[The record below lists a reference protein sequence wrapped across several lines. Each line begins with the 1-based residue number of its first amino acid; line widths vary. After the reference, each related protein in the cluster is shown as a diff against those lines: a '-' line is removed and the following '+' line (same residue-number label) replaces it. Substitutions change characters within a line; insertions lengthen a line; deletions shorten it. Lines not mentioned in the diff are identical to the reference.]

1 MTDSIAR
8 PELRSPDYS
17 VATLHDV
24 MVMVRDGIRLA
35 TDIYLPTDNGR
46 ILPGPW
52 PVVVERTP
60 YDKLRSQTN
69 TPDGPFWASRGYAFV
84 KQDCRGRF
92 KSEGRFLS
100 YPSEGDDGED
110 TIAWIMRQ
118 DWCNGKIAVTGS
130 SYYASTAQ
138 AILCRNC
145 PGVVAAVIRVGAG
158 DYHED
163 GAWYGGAFQMTHN
176 INYALGLAMSSQ
188 AADRDPKRK
197 AALTQALENPNAYA
211 LMRRSPLR
219 YGGSVL
225 ALSPDDDD
233 WYDDWQKHELYDE
246 FWQQDG
252 YRFDYRAAPDVP
264 VLLVAT
270 WYDAFLGG
278 MLDAYTGYAEGKSSP
293 VQMIVGGGYH
303 SSVYSMSTVA
313 GDVEMGP
320 DMPIAV
326 PSVIL
331 RWFDQH
337 VKGIDRGVRPG
348 HLFHAFRIEGG
359 DGSKTADG
367 FLKAGGAWQT
377 FGQWPPSDSH
387 ATPFYL
393 TAERGLSLNV
403 PAAGQLAYDYDP
415 RDPVPTVGGNVSSGN
430 QTVLAGPADQRGDK
444 RLLQCRDVA
453 PLTER
458 KDVLCFRSDGLD
470 RDTEITGSIW
480 VRLFVS
486 SAAVDTD
493 FTAKLVDEY
502 PPSVDYPEGYAMNV
516 QDGIVRTRL
525 RSFTQAGLGYRRI
538 YAQRNEPLTPGEI
551 VEVTIELWSASVLF
565 RAGHRIRLDVS
576 SSNFP
581 RFDVNPNTGERFV
594 ERVLAPIVAH
604 NVVHVG
610 EAHPSCVM
618 LPIRGEDQ

>member
-1 MTDSIAR
+1 MTESIAR
-8 PELRSPDYS
+8 PALRSPDHG

-24 MVMVRDGIRLA
+24 MVAMRDGIRLA

-69 TPDGPFWASRGYAFV
+69 TPDGPFWATRGYVFV

-92 KSEGRFLS
+92 KSEGKFVS

-110 TIAWIMRQ
+110 TVAWIMRQ
-118 DWCNGKIAVTGS
+118 DWCNGNIAVTGS

-163 GAWYGGAFQMTHN
+163 GAWYGGAFQLAHN
-176 INYALGLAMSSQ
+176 INYALGLAMNSP
-188 AADRDPKRK
+188 AADRDPERK
-197 AALTQALENPNAYA
+197 AALTKALKNPNAFA
-211 LMRRSPLR
+211 LMQRSPLR
-219 YGGSVL
+219 HGTSVL
-225 ALSPDDDD
+225 ALSPDEGD
-233 WYDDWQKHELYDE
+233 WYEDWQKHELYDE

-264 VLLVAT
+264 VLLIGT

-278 MLDAYTGYAEGKSSP
+278 MLDAYTGYAEGKSCP
-293 VQMIVGGGYH
+293 VQMIMGGGYH

-313 GDVEMGP
+313 GDVQMGP
-320 DMPIAV
+320 DMPIAM

-337 VKGIDRGVRPG
+337 VKGIDRGLESG
-348 HLFHAFRIEGG
+348 HLFHAFRIEGC
-359 DGSKTADG
+359 DGTQTTDG
-367 FLKAGGAWQT
+367 FLKAGGSWRT
-377 FGQWPPSDSH
+377 FDQWPPQD
-387 ATPFYL
+387 AEMTPFYL
-393 TAERGLSLNV
+393 TADRRLSPKV
-403 PAAGQLAYDYDP
+403 PVSGCFSYDYDP

-430 QTVLAGPADQRGDK
+430 QTVFAGPADQRGDK
-444 RLLQCRDVA
+444 RLLQCRDTT
-453 PLTER
+453 PLAER
-458 KDVLCFRSDGLD
+458 KGVICFRSDVLD
-470 RDTEITGSIW
+470 RDTDITGPIW

-486 SAAVDTD
+486 SSAVDTD
-493 FTAKLVDEY
+493 FTAKLIDEY
-502 PPSVDYPEGYAMNV
+502 PSSVNYPEGYAMNV
-516 QDGIVRTRL
+516 QDGIVRARL
-525 RSFTQAGLGYRRI
+525 RAFTQAGPGYRRI
-538 YAQRNEPLTPGEI
+538 YALRNEPLTPGGI
-551 VEVTIELWSASVLF
+551 IEVTIELWSASVLF

-581 RFDVNPNTGERFV
+581 RFDVNPNTGEPFA
-594 ERVLAPIVAH
+594 ERVQAPVVAH

-610 EAHPSCVM
+610 ETHPSWVM
-618 LPIRGEDQ
+618 LPIRGADR

>member
-8 PELRSPDYS
+8 PELRSSDYS

-24 MVMVRDGIRLA
+24 MVTMRDGIRLA

-158 DYHED
+158 DYHQD

-197 AALTQALENPNAYA
+197 AALTQALENPNAYT

-225 ALSPDDDD
+225 ALSPDDHA
-233 WYDDWQKHELYDE
+233 WYDDWQNHELYDE

-252 YRFDYRAAPDVP
+252 YRFDYRSAPDVP
-264 VLLVAT
+264 ILLVAT

-326 PSVIL
+326 PSAIL
-331 RWFDQH
+331 CWFDQY
-337 VKGIDRGVRPG
+337 VKGIDRDLRPG
-348 HLFHAFRIEGG
+348 HLVHAFRIEGG
-359 DGSKTADG
+359 DGTKTADG
-367 FLKAGGAWQT
+367 FLKAGGSWQT
-377 FGQWPPSDSH
+377 FGQWPPRDSQ

-393 TAERGLSLNV
+393 TAERRLTLNV
-403 PAAGQLAYDYDP
+403 PAAGRLAYDYDP

-444 RLLQCRDVA
+444 RLLQCRDLV
-453 PLTER
+453 PLAER
-458 KDVLCFRSDGLD
+458 KDVLCFRSDVLSC
-470 RDTEITGSIW
+470 DTEITGSIW
-480 VRLFVS
+480 IRLFVS
-486 SAAVDTD
+486 SSAVDTD

-525 RSFTQAGLGYRRI
+525 RSFTQAGPGYRRI

-551 VEVTIELWSASVLF
+551 IEVTIELWSASVLF
-565 RAGHRIRLDVS
+565 RAGHCIRLDVS

-594 ERVLAPIVAH
+594 ERVLAPIVAQ
-604 NVVHVG
+604 NVTCLRTFL
-610 EAHPSCVM
+610 S
-618 LPIRGEDQ
+618 QFS

>member
-1 MTDSIAR
+1 MTESIAR
-8 PELRSPDYS
+8 PALRAPEHS

-24 MVMVRDGIRLA
+24 MVTMRDGVRLA

-92 KSEGRFLS
+92 KSEGKFVS

-110 TIAWIMRQ
+110 TIAWIMQQ

-145 PGVVAAVIRVGAG
+145 PGIAAAVIRVGAG

-176 INYALGLAMSSQ
+176 INYALGLAMNSQ
-188 AADRDPKRK
+188 AAERDPKRK
-197 AALTQALENPNAYA
+197 AVLTEALQTPNAFA
-211 LMRRSPLR
+211 LMQRSPLR
-219 YGGSVL
+219 YGASVL
-225 ALSPDDDD
+225 ALSPDDDR
-233 WYDDWQKHELYDE
+233 WYDDWQRHELYDE

-252 YRFDYRAAPDVP
+252 YRFEYKAAPDVP
-264 VLLVAT
+264 VLLIAT

-278 MLDAYTGYAEGKSSP
+278 MLDAYSGYAEGKSSP
-293 VQMIVGGGYH
+293 VQMIMGGGYH

-313 GDVEMGP
+313 GDVEMGL
-320 DMPIAV
+320 DMPIAA

-331 RWFDQH
+331 RWFDQY
-337 VKGIDRGVRPG
+337 VKGVDRSLASG

-359 DGSKTADG
+359 DGSRTAEG
-367 FLKAGGAWQT
+367 FLKAGGSWQT
-377 FGQWPPSDSH
+377 FDHWPPRDSQ

-393 TAERGLSLNV
+393 TPDRRLSRGVPQAGRLSYV
-403 PAAGQLAYDYDP
+403 YDP

-444 RLLQCRDVA
+444 RLLQCRDTT
-453 PLTER
+453 PLAER
-458 KDVLCFRSDGLD
+458 KDVLCFRSEVLDG
-470 RDTEITGSIW
+470 DTEITGPIW
-480 VRLFVS
+480 VRLYVS
-486 SAAVDTD
+486 SSAVDTD

-502 PPSVDYPEGYAMNV
+502 PPSVDYPEGYAMNL
-516 QDGIVRTRL
+516 QDGIVRARL
-525 RSFTQAGLGYRRI
+525 RSFTQAGTDYRRI
-538 YAQRNEPLTPGEI
+538 YAQRNEPLTPGET
-551 VEVTIELWSASVLF
+551 VEVTIELWSSSVLF

-581 RFDVNPNTGERFV
+581 RFDVNPNTGEPFA
-594 ERVLAPIVAH
+594 ERVLAPVVTH
-604 NVVHVG
+604 NVVYVG
-610 EAHPSCVM
+610 ETHPSHVM
-618 LPIRGEDQ
+618 LPIRGRA

>member
-1 MTDSIAR
+1 MTDSIPR
-8 PELRSPDYS
+8 PTLRAPDHG
-17 VATLHDV
+17 VATLLDV
-24 MVMVRDGIRLA
+24 MVTMRDGIRLA

-52 PVVVERTP
+52 PVVIERTP

-92 KSEGRFLS
+92 KSEGRFVS

-110 TIAWIMRQ
+110 TVAWIMRQ
-118 DWCNGKIAVTGS
+118 DWCNGKVAVTGS

-138 AILCRNC
+138 AILCRAC

-176 INYALGLAMSSQ
+176 INYALGLAMNSQ

-197 AALTQALENPNAYA
+197 AALSRALENPNAFA
-211 LMRRSPLR
+211 LMQRSPLR

-233 WYDDWQKHELYDE
+233 WYDDWQKRELYDE
-246 FWQQDG
+246 FWRHDG
-252 YRFDYRAAPDVP
+252 YRSDYRAAPDVP

-293 VQMIVGGGYH
+293 VQMIMGGGYH
-303 SSVYSMSTVA
+303 SSVYSMATVA

-337 VKGIDRGVRPG
+337 VKGIDRGLKSGNV
-348 HLFHAFRIEGG
+348 FHAFRIEGG
-359 DGSKTADG
+359 DGTKTAAG
-367 FLKAGGAWQT
+367 SLKAAGSWQT
-377 FGQWPPSDSH
+377 FDKWPPRDSR

-393 TAERGLSLNV
+393 TVDRRLSLTV
-403 PAAGQLAYDYDP
+403 PAAGRLGYDYDP

-430 QTVLAGPADQRGDK
+430 QTVLAGPADQRGDE
-444 RLLQCRDVA
+444 RLLQCRNTT
-453 PLTER
+453 PLAER
-458 KDVLCFRSDGLD
+458 KDVLCFRSDALD
-470 RDTEITGSIW
+470 RDTEITGPIW
-480 VRLFVS
+480 ARLFVS
-486 SAAVDTD
+486 SSAVDTD

-502 PPSVDYPEGYAMNV
+502 PPSVDYPEGYAMNI
-516 QDGIVRTRL
+516 QDGIVRARL
-525 RSFTQAGLGYRRI
+525 RSFTQAGPGYRRI
-538 YAQRNEPLTPGEI
+538 YAQQNELLTPGQI
-551 VEVTIELWSASVLF
+551 VEVTIELWSTSVLF
-565 RAGHRIRLDVS
+565 RTGHRIRLDVS

-581 RFDVNPNTGERFV
+581 RFDVNPNTGEPFA
-594 ERVLAPIVAH
+594 ERVQAPVVAH
-604 NVVHVG
+604 NAVHVG
-610 EAHPSCVM
+610 ETHPSCVII
-618 LPIRGEDQ
+618 PIREADD